1 MKLES
6 IAEKLEIAGVGA
18 RGDKV
23 FVNHMPPMIT
33 VGVLLREPFGGTM
46 IDPELPNFRKTSFQL
61 IVRSN
66 NDMAAALALMN
77 QALAGIVTETEQNY
91 PQGMFV
97 KYVRQRHEP
106 LRFPITPGNALELLV
121 NIDVCY
127 VLV

>member
-6 IAEKLEIAGVGA
+6 IAEKLEQAAVGT
-18 RGDKV
+18 RGQKV
-23 FVNHMPPMIT
+23 FVNHMPPAIT
-33 VGVLLREPFGGTM
+33 VGVLLREPFGGTL
-46 IDPELPNFRKTSFQL
+46 IDHELPGFRKTSFQM

-66 NDMAAALALMN
+66 NDMAAALVLM
-77 QALAGIVTETEQNY
+77 AAACAAIVTEAETLY
-91 PQGMFV
+91 PQGVFI
-97 KYVRQRHEP
+97 KYLRQRHEP